1 MPVKAR
7 WLYPPDYWFIS
18 PSLPSSDVIHRLGF
32 YDHTT
37 LEKPV
42 LVPQTELSCRF
53 YVSVTPQSGIEA
65 LRLRLYQATSHLFG
79 FENKS

>member
-1 MPVKAR
+1 
-7 WLYPPDYWFIS
+7 L
-18 PSLPSSDVIHRLGF
+18 